1 MTALAFASGAT
12 GQPTFGQTSGLGVA
26 AKPAQPAFGQM
37 GAASAPS
44 QPFGLTSGLGEKP
57 AQPAFGSTSG
67 PGVAATP
74 AQPAFGQMG
83 GLGATPQNSA
93 TPAAS
98 ANVPASASGA
108 PAGVSGGGAA
118 GENKMPES
126 LKIGAQALG
135 KEGYN
140 KFVVVCKDLKAG
152 TKSLTDAVAA
162 VQALLAGKPDL
173 IEQFKTWGKGFQ
185 QPAAGVGGGGGSAA
199 APGGVQAGAA
209 GVLGATALA
218 SQGSKG
224 GVLRRE
230 SPPREHVNILSDF
243 LLKSQPIKGGMSSAL
258 AHQQAFPH
266 ASRAFSYLIQT
277 LPQSAVKTPGP
288 APSATQPEKSGGGG
302 GHAFASARNT
312 PDTSVRGRASAPRR
326 GSGAVPLGQWPL
338 AYPAASTPSTPD
350 LPIKVGAGLLMPLR
364 LDAAI
369 RELDKELS
377 RHVNSHDVTPLHKS
391 ISSDQPDP
399 QTPTPRS
406 AHREGESLEH
416 PDECPAH
423 EEEWKSPP
431 IKASDKFHTH
441 VVLCN
446 EGGQEKARKEYY
458 AARMQRARKS
468 GSALSRLKQDADT
481 MARGLADLKKR
492 LDGETARVGASKACE
507 DQDVLRRALL
517 SFDEI
522 EGELAKARQPLGRC
536 WALLEFGNVA
546 DVMIPEVHAAREDVG
561 RQQQLARTL
570 SADIAAKRREY
581 KEQTTELQRVSKL
594 RECHQPWYMALE
606 ASKCITKLI
615 DFRRLQATKEACE
628 RQGEVSRSVWQESDP
643 AKFKSSLNL
652 AADGW
657 EQRLVEFAKK
667 LHTFDGHL
675 SEVPQVYHYQLR
687 HKLLKKYSL

>member
-1 MTALAFASGAT
+1 MTALAFASGTT
-12 GQPTFGQTSGLGVA
+12 GQPT
-26 AKPAQPAFGQM
+26 
-37 GAASAPS
+37 
-44 QPFGLTSGLGEKP
+44 FGLTSGLGEKP

-67 PGVAATP
+67 LGVAATP
-74 AQPAFGQMG
+74 AQPAFGKMG

-98 ANVPASASGA
+98 AKVPGSASGA
-108 PAGVSGGGAA
+108 PAGVSGTAAA

-162 VQALLAGKPDL
+162 MQALLAGKPDL

-185 QPAAGVGGGGGSAA
+185 QPAAGVGGGGASAA

-224 GVLRRE
+224 GVVRRE

-243 LLKSQPIKGGMSSAL
+243 LLKSQPIKVDMNSAL

-266 ASRAFSYLIQT
+266 ASRAFSYLLQT
-277 LPQSAVKTPGP
+277 SPQSAAKTPGP
-288 APSATQPEKSGGGG
+288 APSATQPEKSGGGWG
-302 GHAFASARNT
+302 GAFYSARNT
-312 PDTSVRGRASAPRR
+312 PDTSVHGRASAPRR
-326 GSGAVPLGQWPL
+326 GSGLG
-338 AYPAASTPSTPD
+338 STPSTPD

-369 RELDKELS
+369 RELEKELS

-406 AHREGESLEH
+406 AHREGESLEQL
-416 PDECPAH
+416 DECPAH

-458 AARMQRARKS
+458 AARMLRAQKS

-492 LDGETARVGASKACE
+492 LDGDTARVGASKACE

-517 SFDEI
+517 SLDEI

-546 DVMIPEVHAAREDVG
+546 DVMTPQVHAAREDVG
-561 RQQQLARTL
+561 RQQQLARSL
-570 SADIAAKRREY
+570 SADIAAKRHEY

-615 DFRRLQATKEACE
+615 DFRRLQATKEVCE
-628 RQGEVSRSVWQESDP
+628 RQGEVSRSVWHESDP

-687 HKLLKKYSL
+687 HKFLKKYSL